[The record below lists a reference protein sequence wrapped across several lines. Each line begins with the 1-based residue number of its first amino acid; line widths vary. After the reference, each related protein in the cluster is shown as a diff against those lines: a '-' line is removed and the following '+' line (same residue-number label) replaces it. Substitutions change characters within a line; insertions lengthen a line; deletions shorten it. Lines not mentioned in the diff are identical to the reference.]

1 MIFSFV
7 ESINASN
14 EISAPDEL
22 LAFNVIRPSILA
34 SVIGV
39 LSKLRIASVNE
50 IVISE
55 LRKTLTALLLGKND
69 ATGGS
74 LSLAVKEILVVAV
87 ALPA

>member
-69 ATGGS
+69 ATG
-74 LSLAVKEILVVAV
+74 AVSYTHLT
-87 ALPA
+87 LPTKA